1 MYVYKLVFEWFFNGF
16 LWSENHSKIA
26 NKNHSTII
34 IQHLRGMYTE
44 SVNFAET
51 KGSEGELEY
60 GQDEAEEIF
69 GGRVSKVGVV
79 QSGACLGV
87 ESPVAH
93 MTPKEA
99 AMSTKGR
106 GHERPCARTL
116 R

>member
-1 MYVYKLVFEWFFNGF
+1 
-16 LWSENHSKIA
+16 
-26 NKNHSTII
+26 
-34 IQHLRGMYTE
+34 MYTE

-106 GHERPCARTL
+106 GHERPCARRL
-116 R
+116 RQRRGYDAAMSAKGAT